1 MTLKPWMNYIYKVPA
16 ILQGILNV
24 TLVLV
29 GFTLTFFLLKETW
42 YIFSFMFIDSDVG
55 KTDYEFTE
63 QLLVFFLYFE
73 FIALIIQY
81 FKSGFHFPL
90 RYFIYI
96 GITAIIRLI
105 IIDYTNASNTL
116 LWSISIAVLLGA
128 LVLANMK
135 VVRRDE
141 H

>member
-1 MTLKPWMNYIYKVPA
+1 MF
-16 ILQGILNV
+16 
-24 TLVLV
+24 LV

>member
-1 MTLKPWMNYIYKVPA
+1 MKSWMSHIYKIPA
-16 ILQGILNV
+16 ILQGILNT

>member
-1 MTLKPWMNYIYKVPA
+1 MSHIYKIPA

-135 VVRRDE
+135 VMRRDE

>member
-1 MTLKPWMNYIYKVPA
+1 MSHIYKIPA
-16 ILQGILNV
+16 ILQGILNI

>member
-1 MTLKPWMNYIYKVPA
+1 MNYIYKVPT

>member
-1 MTLKPWMNYIYKVPA
+1 MTLKPWMNYVYKVPA

-135 VVRRDE
+135 VMRRDE

>member
-1 MTLKPWMNYIYKVPA
+1 MTLKPWMNYIYKVPT

>member
-1 MTLKPWMNYIYKVPA
+1 MKPWMSYIYKVPA

-116 LWSISIAVLLGA
+116 LWSISITVLLGA

>member
-1 MTLKPWMNYIYKVPA
+1 MSHIYKIPA
-16 ILQGILNV
+16 ILQGILNT

>member
-1 MTLKPWMNYIYKVPA
+1 MTLKPWMNYVYKVPA

-128 LVLANMK
+128 LVLANIK
-135 VVRRDE
+135 VMRRDE

>member
-1 MTLKPWMNYIYKVPA
+1 MKPWMNYVYKVPA

-135 VVRRDE
+135 VMRRDE

>member
-1 MTLKPWMNYIYKVPA
+1 MSHIYKIPA

-96 GITAIIRLI
+96 GVTAIIRLI

-135 VVRRDE
+135 VMRRDE